1 MSEQVKLDLKKREKL
16 GTAENRRL
24 RKQKKTPGNVYGHG
38 QDSIA
43 VVVDEDVLHSAVVG
57 GAHLLDIELD
67 GKAEK
72 AMFREVQW
80 DAFGR
85 EIQHFDLL
93 RVDANE
99 RVRVSIPIELKGT
112 APGALAG
119 GIVEVVL
126 HEVEIDCLTIQIP
139 DSIVVRI
146 SDLQLGQAVR
156 VKDLT
161 LTEGVHVHA
170 QPDAIVV
177 HVVQPAKEEETTME
191 SGAEPEVIGK
201 KPGAEDADKK

>member
-1 MSEQVKLDLKKREKL
+1 MSEQVKLNLQKREKL
-16 GTAENRRL
+16 GTAANRRL
-24 RKQKKTPGNVYGHG
+24 RKQQKTPGNIYGHG

-43 VVVDEDVLHSAVVG
+43 VVVDGDVLHAAVVG
-57 GAHLLDIELD
+57 GTHLLDFELD

-80 DAFGR
+80 DAFGQV
-85 EIQHFDLL
+85 IQHFDLL

-119 GIVEVVL
+119 GIVELVL
-126 HEVEIDCLTIQIP
+126 HEVEIDCLAIQIP

-146 SDLQLGQAVR
+146 SDLQVGQAVH

-177 HVVQPAKEEETTME
+177 HVVQPAMEEEKPAE
-191 SGAEPEVIGK
+191 GVVEPEIIGK
-201 KPGAEDADKK
+201 KPAADDAEKK

>member
-1 MSEQVKLDLKKREKL
+1 MSEQVKLNLQKREKL

-38 QDSIA
+38 QESVS
-43 VVVDEDVLHSAVVG
+43 VVVDSDVLRSAVTG
-57 GAHLLDIELD
+57 GTHLLDIELD
-67 GKAEK
+67 GKGEK
-72 AMFREVQW
+72 AMFREMQW
-80 DAFGR
+80 DSFG
-85 EIQHFDLL
+85 EVIQHFDLL

-119 GIVEVVL
+119 GIVELVL
-126 HEVEIDCLTIQIP
+126 HEVEIDCLAIQIP
-139 DSIVVRI
+139 DNIVVRI
-146 SDLQLGQAVR
+146 NELQLGEAIH
-156 VKDLT
+156 VKELV

-177 HVVQPAKEEETTME
+177 HVVQPAKEEETATE
-191 SGAEPEVIGK
+191 GGAEPEVIGK
-201 KPGAEDADKK
+201 KPDADEEE